1 MQRIIK
7 DRQVVDDRWHLLPK
21 DATLESVPNSDDVI
35 IPLALWLEHG
45 PALRGRDGGLGVWL
59 DADEEPESIA
69 GDLDRFQVI
78 AVNFPAF
85 TDGAASAARACCA
98 SATATRARSARSATC
113 CATSCSSCAAAAST
127 PTPSVPTAARK
138 TPWPAWT
145 TSARSTRPRWS
156 SRCRC
161 SAAAAEPGPD
171 EKPAAAGFSFP
182 RPRTPQAAR
191 TLSQATC
198 ASSSRQSASA
208 TRVRP
213 ASHWRARSWAGP
225 ITTEAK
231 QSSGISRNRPSARY
245 PASAAWIRA
254 KCAWLSA
261 RRRSPSS
268 PASTRRG
275 CAG

>member
-85 TDGAASAARACCA
+85 TDGRGFSSARCCA

-127 PTPSVPTAARK
+127 PMPSRADRSPEDALASLDDFSEVYQ
-138 TPWPAWT
+138 
-145 TSARSTRPRWS
+145 TSVEQPL
-156 SRCRC
+156 
-161 SAAAAEPGPD
+161 PL
-171 EKPAAAGFSFP
+171 F
-182 RPRTPQAAR
+182 
-191 TLSQATC
+191 
-198 ASSSRQSASA
+198 
-208 TRVRP
+208 
-213 ASHWRARSWAGP
+213 
-225 ITTEAK
+225 
-231 QSSGISRNRPSARY
+231 
-245 PASAAWIRA
+245 
-254 KCAWLSA
+254 
-261 RRRSPSS
+261 RRR
-268 PASTRRG
+268 G
-275 CAG
+275 